1 MKHLCF
7 ICIILLMFAC
17 DGCGKK
23 KHHPAFYEPEIIYV
37 QQEQAEEPSAPS
49 YVDDE
54 EDVSPCEE
62 IVSIPFY
69 ESNGVK
75 YVDVKLNNSIGVE
88 MILDSGCSCATISVS
103 EAEYLYNKGVLT
115 EDDLETPQESRYADG
130 RVELNQVVNL
140 RELCIGGKISCRNV
154 KATIIDNPQVP
165 LLLGNDVLDRVASY
179 EVDNQNRVIN
189 FKINQ

>member
-1 MKHLCF
+1 
-7 ICIILLMFAC
+7 
-17 DGCGKK
+17 
-23 KHHPAFYEPEIIYV
+23 
-37 QQEQAEEPSAPS
+37 
-49 YVDDE
+49 
-54 EDVSPCEE
+54 
-62 IVSIPFY
+62 
-69 ESNGVK
+69 
-75 YVDVKLNNSIGVE
+75 